1 MIYVGKEQG
10 FHTRTQTEI
19 HELLCQFAQSCTTVV
34 RLKGGDP
41 YIFGRGGEEMEYL
54 QQRGIAV
61 HCVPGQSWLL
71 IASPCSCRL
80 PVTLGADVS
89 CAHAGISA
97 ATGISA
103 ELGIPLT
110 HRGLATGVQFVTGHL
125 KEDAATCFTSYPN
138 TTLVVYMGLGTLP
151 SWAAN
156 VQHRGL
162 DPATP
167 AVAIERGT
175 TDQQRAV
182 YAPVQ
187 SLPNLVA
194 QHKLESPALIIVG
207 PVVALSPGW
216 RACQESGNSLREG
229 RWVAS
234 GSSPS
239 PSSSQACDVLA
250 LAASVGADARIK
262 VQAGHGQA

>member
-1 MIYVGKEQG
+1 M
-10 FHTRTQTEI
+10 
-19 HELLCQFAQSCTTVV
+19 
-34 RLKGGDP
+34 P
-41 YIFGRGGEEMEYL
+41 GR
-54 QQRGIAV
+54 
-61 HCVPGQSWLL
+61 
-71 IASPCSCRL
+71 
-80 PVTLGADVS
+80 
-89 CAHAGISA
+89 AGISA

-151 SWAAN
+151 SWSAS
-156 VQHRGL
+156 VQQRGL
-162 DPATP
+162 GPDTP

-187 SLPNLVA
+187 SLPQLVA
-194 QHKLESPALIIVG
+194 QHGLESPALIIVG

-216 RACQESGNSLREG
+216 QACQASGSSLREG

-239 PSSSQACDVLA
+239 PSSSQACDVLR
-250 LAASVGADARIK
+250 LAASVGADARSR
-262 VQAGHGQA
+262 ARHGDRQL